1 MNLEILAAYQPK
13 CLVNAPIGEVHSG
26 QNHLSGKA
34 TACSITQVTLFS
46 CGYAE
51 VAPRNAHGEV
61 CKLSDGASR
70 QL

>member
-34 TACSITQVTLFS
+34 TYQELWI
-46 CGYAE
+46 AE
-51 VAPRNAHGEV
+51 VAREHRSRGSVQALPDAF
-61 CKLSDGASR
+61 ASCES
-70 QL
+70 LLMSV